1 MTKFIVILGF
11 VLSFAAGMVIGTRSR
26 GPLDTAAPANTDTRP
41 PTTTPS
47 KSHGRGGWLSQE
59 LGLSADQ
66 RKQLDA
72 IWSAT
77 ASRGRDDH
85 DDRRRE
91 FRRERD
97 AAIADLVPSARLGEY
112 DQIINTYNDRVTA
125 LEQES
130 RDAWQDAVERT
141 KAILTSEQRTKYE
154 DLLKRHKWGP
164 GPSRDRQPSRRS
176 ETAPAAT
183 PAAAA
188 ESPNRFPKGAN

>member
-1 MTKFIVILGF
+1 MAKLIVILGF
-11 VLSFAAGMVIGTRSR
+11 ILSFAAGMVIGTRSHV
-26 GPLDTAAPANTDTRP
+26 LDTAAPANTDTRP
-41 PTTTPS
+41 PTTAPS
-47 KSHGRGGWLSQE
+47 DRHSRGGWLTQE

-72 IWSAT
+72 IWSAM
-77 ASRGRDDH
+77 ASRGRNDH

-130 RDAWQDAVERT
+130 RE
-141 KAILTSEQRTKYE
+141 AIADQIASSCLR
-154 DLLKRHKWGP
+154 
-164 GPSRDRQPSRRS
+164 
-176 ETAPAAT
+176 
-183 PAAAA
+183 
-188 ESPNRFPKGAN
+188 